1 MEIRVHFKY
10 RTKEGSINMYKIYI
24 IEDDANIASLIVE
37 HLTKYQY
44 ECHTVQH
51 FTHITEEFNNIQ
63 PHLVIMDI
71 NLPTYDGYFW
81 SRKIRQLSTCP
92 IIIVSARVNDIDQ
105 VYGIENGADDFI
117 TKPFSLDVF
126 MAKVNGLLRRTYGE
140 YALTESSS
148 ITIANTTLNP
158 DTVRLQ
164 AEGNESLLT
173 LKEMQL
179 SKLLF
184 EAFPNVVPR
193 QKLLSAIWDVETFVE
208 ENTLS
213 VNIGRLRRKMEAIHS
228 KLEIKT
234 IRGLGYQLVEAGR

>member
-1 MEIRVHFKY
+1 MRVQYTY
-10 RTKEGSINMYKIYI
+10 RIKEGSIGMYKIYI

-37 HLTKYQY
+37 HLAKYQF
-44 ECHTVQH
+44 ECFTVQQ
-51 FTHITEEFNNIQ
+51 FPHIIEEFNTIQ

-117 TKPFSLDVF
+117 TKPFSLDVL

-140 YALTESSS
+140 YALTETTT

-164 AEGNESLLT
+164 TKAKESLLT

-184 EAFPNVVPR
+184 EAYPNVVPR
-193 QKLLSAIWDVETFVE
+193 PKLLSAIWDDETFVE

-213 VNIGRLRRKMEAIHS
+213 VNIGRLRRKLEAVHS

-234 IRGLGYQLVEAGR
+234 IRGLGYQLVEESE

>member
-1 MEIRVHFKY
+1 MRVQYTY
-10 RTKEGSINMYKIYI
+10 RIKEGSIGMYKIYI

-37 HLTKYQY
+37 HLAKYQF
-44 ECHTVQH
+44 ECFTVQQ
-51 FTHITEEFNNIQ
+51 FPHIIEEFNTIQ

-81 SRKIRQLSTCP
+81 SRKIRQLSICP

-117 TKPFSLDVF
+117 TKPFSLDVL

-140 YALTESSS
+140 YAITETTT

-164 AEGNESLLT
+164 TKGNESLLT

-184 EAFPNVVPR
+184 EAYPNVVPR
-193 QKLLSAIWDVETFVE
+193 QKLLSAIWDDETFVE

-213 VNIGRLRRKMEAIHS
+213 VNIGRLRRKLEAVHS
-228 KLEIKT
+228 QLEIKT
-234 IRGLGYQLVEAGR
+234 IRGLGYQLVEESK

>member
-1 MEIRVHFKY
+1 
-10 RTKEGSINMYKIYI
+10 MYKIYI
-24 IEDDANIASLIVE
+24 VEDDSNIASLIVE
-37 HLTKYQY
+37 HLSKYQF
-44 ECHTVQH
+44 ECHTVQR
-51 FTHITEEFNNIQ
+51 FQHIIEEFNDIQ

-71 NLPTYDGYFW
+71 NLPTFDGYFW
-81 SRKIRQLSTCP
+81 SRKIRQLSICP

-140 YALTESSS
+140 YASFDTST

-164 AEGNESLLT
+164 TGSNESLLT

-184 EAFPNVVPR
+184 EAYPNVVAR
-193 QKLLSAIWDVETFVE
+193 QKLLSAIWDDETFVE

-213 VNIGRLRRKMEAIHS
+213 VNIGRLRRKFEAIHS
-228 KLEIKT
+228 QLEIKT
-234 IRGLGYQLVEAGR
+234 IRGLGYQLVEEGK